1 MKTEIDLGYARKSF
15 QDYLSAYDVADDK
28 IKLKKVHTFC
38 VVKAAEY
45 ITFRENVSKEDEELA
60 LLIALL
66 HDIGRFEQLKK
77 YNSYDDTIMDHA
89 KFGVQILF
97 DEGKIRDFI
106 KTEKY
111 DEIIREAIYWHSAYQ
126 LPDMENQQIL
136 LHCKLIRDADKLDNF
151 RVKATESLEAH
162 FDVSKEVVETEEVSD
177 NILEAIREKRSILR
191 EERTTHL
198 DMWISYLAFIF
209 DLNFSSSFQYI
220 QEHDYINTN
229 INRMNYKNPKTRE
242 RMEEIREICLA
253 YVNDRI

>member
-1 MKTEIDLGYARKSF
+1 MAGIDLEYARKSF
-15 QDYLSAYDVADDK
+15 QRYLSAYDAEDDK
-28 IKLKKVHTFC
+28 IKLKRVHTFC

-45 ITFRENVSKEDEELA
+45 ITARENISKEDRELA

-77 YNSYDDTIMDHA
+77 YNSYDDNIMDHA

-97 DEGKIRDFI
+97 EEGKIRDFI
-106 KTEKY
+106 ETDKY
-111 DEIIREAIYWHSAYQ
+111 DKIIREAIYWHSAYQ
-126 LPDMENQQIL
+126 LPNIEDQRIL

-177 NILEAIREKRSILR
+177 NILEAIRKERSILR
-191 EERTTHL
+191 AERTTHL

-229 INRMNYKNPKTRE
+229 IDRMNYTNPKTKG
-242 RMEEIREICLA
+242 RMEEVRKICLD
-253 YVNDRI
+253 YVTKRV